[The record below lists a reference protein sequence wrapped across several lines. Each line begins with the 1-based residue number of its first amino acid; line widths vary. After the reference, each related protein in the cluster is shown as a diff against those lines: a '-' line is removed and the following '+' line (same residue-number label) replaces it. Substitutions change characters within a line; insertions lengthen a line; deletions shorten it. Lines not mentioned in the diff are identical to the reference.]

1 MAKRAANTT
10 VTTVG
15 YKARWAVRHRLPPE
29 ARVCATLFYAHLRRD
44 ADFRLRL
51 LAGLPL
57 SLGLLS
63 LSVLDFLQV
72 AGVAERLDNFM
83 SVGFI
88 HIDAVAVPLTWLD
101 TASRSESFR
110 AAWIFAA
117 TPMDVGKIAFWT
129 ANIVALLALPF
140 LLLVGTVL
148 FLVSGGEPSAGVRE
162 GLAPHMQTQWNAFG
176 HAVNLVLVA
185 YVVTIAAVAITPRMP
200 FSTPSAESREI
211 SSRNFVRDLAGWSLA
226 LLLLPPLLSAA
237 SSRLWSAVGLAVVL
251 IAVLVSLKWVAGRQS
266 GTNRYAPMLGIAA
279 SSSRR

>member
-1 MAKRAANTT
+1 MDSLCVAKRAANTT
-10 VTTVG
+10 VTTLG
-15 YKARWAVRHRLPPE
+15 HKARWAVRHRLPPE
-29 ARVCATLFYAHLRRD
+29 ARVCATLFCAHLRRD

-88 HIDAVAVPLTWLD
+88 HIAAVAVPLTWLD
-101 TASRSESFR
+101 TVSRSESFR

-140 LLLVGTVL
+140 LLLVGAVL
-148 FLVSGGEPSAGVRE
+148 FLVSGSG
-162 GLAPHMQTQWNAFG
+162 WNALG

-185 YVVTIAAVAITPRMP
+185 YVVVIAAVALKPRVP
-200 FSTPSAESREI
+200 FSAPPTDSREI
-211 SSRNFVRDLAGWSLA
+211 SSRNFIRDLAGWGLA
-226 LLLLPPLLSAA
+226 LLLLPALLSAA
-237 SSRLWSAVGLAVVL
+237 SSRLWSAVCLAMVL
-251 IAVLVSLKWVAGRQS
+251 IAVVA
-266 GTNRYAPMLGIAA
+266 GIAA
-279 SSSRR
+279 HGGRQRQVGIDSYS